1 MQNHFKIIHLILAH
15 DYLFYYFEDREEL
28 ITEHALRWNKRKI
41 VGMAQSLAI
50 YSCEYATMCIMYVG
64 ADEDLYSFLLL
75 YIPYR
80 QVHFFFLFEKEKEL
94 LP

>member
-41 VGMAQSLAI
+41 VGMAQSLAQR
-50 YSCEYATMCIMYVG
+50 YTRVSMQQFTLYVG
-64 ADEDLYSFLLL
+64 TDEDLYSFLL
-75 YIPYR
+75 PYR
-80 QVHFFFLFEKEKEL
+80 PV
-94 LP
+94 

>member
-41 VGMAQSLAI
+41 VGMAQSLAQQ
-50 YSCEYATMCIMYVG
+50 YTRVSMQQCALYVG
-64 ADEDLYSFLLL
+64 TDEDLYSFLLL

-80 QVHFFFLFEKEKEL
+80 QV
-94 LP
+94 